1 MALRPSAP
9 RRPGRP
15 VRAWSLVALV
25 VALLTAACGSERPLQ
40 AASPPQPYRV
50 PAVTLTSTGGPYD
63 LRARTA
69 GRDVLLYFGYTHC
82 DDECPAAM
90 STVAT
95 ALRDSPADVARRT
108 TVLFVTSDP
117 HRDSAAV
124 LRTWLAR
131 FPWPTGADVV
141 GLTGSLDTIAR
152 AASSVDVPLIA
163 EDQGAH
169 GTDILGFDRS
179 GVAKAVWTQGVRPA
193 EITHDLPQLEAAPAP
208 EAVAPPFVAALDLGS
223 LEIGN
228 TTVSGTTATL
238 VLRNTGAADALL
250 AVRPGTV
257 DLPVDLPAGKD
268 TTVHVTLPPPA
279 HTPGQVVPLALQ
291 FRRAGAITVQVPV
304 VG

>member
-1 MALRPSAP
+1 MAP
-9 RRPGRP
+9 RPAARSRPGPAR
-15 VRAWSLVALV
+15 VRCLVALV
-25 VALLTAACGSERPLQ
+25 GALLLAGCGSERPLQ
-40 AASPPQPYRV
+40 AAAPTQPYRV
-50 PAVTLTSTGGPYD
+50 PGVTLTSATGPYD

-95 ALRDSPADVARRT
+95 ALRDSPPEVTRRT

-131 FPWPTGADVV
+131 FPFPAGADVV

-179 GVAKAVWTQGVRPA
+179 GVAKAVWTQGVRPRD
-193 EITHDLPQLEAAPAP
+193 ITHDLPGLEAAPAP
-208 EAVAPPFVAALDLGS
+208 RAVPAPFVAALDLGDV
-223 LEIGN
+223 EIGN

-238 VLRNTGAADALL
+238 VLRNTGADDALL
-250 AVRPGTV
+250 AVRPGTL
-257 DLPVDLPAGKD
+257 DLPVELPAGKD
-268 TTVHVTLPPPA
+268 TTVHVALPPPA
-279 HTPGQVVPLALQ
+279 RTPGQVVALALR